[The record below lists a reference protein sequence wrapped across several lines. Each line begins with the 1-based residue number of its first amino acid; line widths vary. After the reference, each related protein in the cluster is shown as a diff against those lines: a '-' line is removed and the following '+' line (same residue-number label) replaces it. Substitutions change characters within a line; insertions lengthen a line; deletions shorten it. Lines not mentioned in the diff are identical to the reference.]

1 MNKLFSLKTI
11 GPIDGRYRLKVEAL
25 AEYFSEASLIKNR
38 VEVELRY
45 LLFLSKK
52 GIIKSFTKQEEKLI
66 SRILRDLT
74 DQDLLKVKQ
83 IEEKINHD
91 IKAIEYFLKEKFQEK
106 NLSNSQ
112 FLHFGLTSEDT
123 DNLVYSLCLQKAR
136 NKILL
141 PALKILIQKIAKM
154 AGDYKSQPMLA
165 RTHGQPAV
173 PTTMG
178 KELLVFAL
186 GLFREYQVLARLP
199 IEGKLTGAVGN
210 FNAHLAG
217 FPKVD
222 WLKFLAEKLAIS
234 RLQRDLSDKTVKRNI
249 GLAFAYCL
257 LGYQSCLAGLEKL
270 TLNEELLRKQ
280 LLEHWEI
287 ITEGIQTILKVTG
300 DSEAFERLKEFS
312 QGKKLNKEKRV
323 KILIDEMAVLSLDT
337 HRAFEAV
344 LKDWQ
349 EGGRGATG
357 RGIGPAYADVLLRHP
372 LRVRELMAFDEE
384 KIKKHYQLYQG
395 LIAGLGGR
403 LAEVLVPA
411 LGKIEKI
418 PVGSLAD
425 FVSRLQIQ
433 RNELGNL
440 YVKCWGKKVTNG
452 YVGRAN
458 HLVLTHMDIVYPETL
473 IKICMAY
480 EIEGREVSYR
490 PDQEFLNKVTPKY
503 IEMPTWDKEKISQV
517 KKLKDL
523 PKEAKNFLKFISK
536 ELNLPILMITFGP
549 KREQGIIFPSQTR
562 QIL

>member
-1 MNKLFSLKTI
+1 MTKIRKNSFAFCGGSFGDEGKGRIVDKFVSDYAKK
-11 GPIDGRYRLKVEAL
+11 GPVVVYRDNGGANAGHTVEFEDGRRIALHQLPSGVFINNATVILGKGMVLHPGDLVE
-25 AEYFSEASLIKNR
+25 EIN
-38 VEVELRY
+38 
-45 LLFLSKK
+45 
-52 GIIKSFTKQEEKLI
+52 Q
-66 SRILRDLT
+66 
-74 DQDLLKVKQ
+74 VKE
-83 IEEKINHD
+83 IFGGKI
-91 IKAIEYFLKEKFQEK
+91 
-106 NLSNSQ
+106 
-112 FLHFGLTSEDT
+112 
-123 DNLVYSLCLQKAR
+123 
-136 NKILL
+136 
-141 PALKILIQKIAKM
+141 
-154 AGDYKSQPMLA
+154 
-165 RTHGQPAV
+165 
-173 PTTMG
+173 
-178 KELLVFAL
+178 
-186 GLFREYQVLARLP
+186 
-199 IEGKLTGAVGN
+199 
-210 FNAHLAG
+210 
-217 FPKVD
+217 
-222 WLKFLAEKLAIS
+222 
-234 RLQRDLSDKTVKRNI
+234 
-249 GLAFAYCL
+249 
-257 LGYQSCLAGLEKL
+257 
-270 TLNEELLRKQ
+270 
-280 LLEHWEI
+280 
-287 ITEGIQTILKVTG
+287 
-300 DSEAFERLKEFS
+300 
-312 QGKKLNKEKRV
+312 RV

-433 RNELGNL
+433 RNELGNFIAGVSDFL
-440 YVKCWGKKVTNG
+440 KKSWSDKKCAYIFEKAQAVGLDARYGVYPDVTASDCTFGGILSSSEGIINPDEIAVRASVIKATYMSSVG
-452 YVGRAN
+452 ARRLPTVMEEELARRIREDAHEYGATTGRPRGIAYLDLPALRFFAKVGRAN